1 MEGRI
6 DAQILML
13 LISLRDIFED
23 VFALKTLNVFLLS
36 YPHSLVVREMISR
49 RPFLFIL
56 SFPLKHSASF
66 GIARI
71 LPQAKPND
79 VVTLLPSQLEVDPTS
94 FIYAAAPTSYS
105 NSEDGMNVGTAKVEK
120 EMGTM
125 ESTSSKDDGYDTV
138 SQLGILLTSKIMGI
152 FAVDAYDTGTLSAS
166 ELQRR
171 GEGCITGPI
180 ATDTLPTCHIG
191 GGGGLF
197 GEPTGLT
204 GGLEGP
210 DNSPSDSPSAL
221 THPTLSPPARTTPPA
236 STVPTV
242 PINTA
247 TSTTIA
253 TTTPLASGGQ
263 DGTPNDSSHGPASDS
278 SPASILVTASTPPTQ
293 NPNLIGG
300 GSAQQVSKPP
310 GAGRGSVQTGGN
322 SGPANLANSSQQP
335 PPATP
340 TETSATPPIGTP
352 PITRNPNIGTIIG
365 PVLGALLLLILVLL
379 VILCYRRRRK
389 HRQDKSWKSFGRH
402 NIFFNEKMVKQPDD
416 ESIMEETQK
425 AHGDDRGLFGYS
437 IFPSKAARQKDTD
450 GMSSVDSL
458 TSDLPLSTAYT
469 YTISE
474 YESDSSS
481 TITAGLSEV
490 STDVKGGG
498 YEAGARTDRQMEIEG
513 NIFELQREIIE
524 LRAAG
529 ADASDVMR
537 LRERIERLRQVQGEK
552 WAMEVTDEVPPEM
565 VH

>member
-1 MEGRI
+1 
-6 DAQILML
+6 ILMH

-23 VFALKTLNVFLLS
+23 VFALKTLKVSLLS
-36 YPHSLVVREMISR
+36 YPHSLVVRESPPMISR

-56 SFPLKHSASF
+56 SFTLRHSASF
-66 GIARI
+66 GITKI
-71 LPQAKPND
+71 PPQAKPND
-79 VVTLLPSQLEVDPTS
+79 VVTLLSTRLEIDPTS

-105 NSEDGMNVGTAKVEK
+105 NSEDGMNVGTAEVEK

-138 SQLGILLTSKIMGI
+138 SQLGIFLSSKIRGI
-152 FAVDAYDTGTLSAS
+152 FAVDAYDTEALSTP

-171 GEGCITGPI
+171 GEPPCGVTVG
-180 ATDTLPTCHIG
+180 THEDVLPPCQIS

-197 GEPTGLT
+197 GKPTGST
-204 GGLEGP
+204 GDVKGPDTP
-210 DNSPSDSPSAL
+210 DNSPNNSHDDSHDDSRS
-221 THPTLSPPARTTPPA
+221 TLSPLALTT
-236 STVPTV
+236 PTV
-242 PINTA
+242 PINPA
-247 TSTTIA
+247 TSTTVA
-253 TTTPLASGGQ
+253 ATTPLASGGQ
-263 DGTPNDSSHGPASDS
+263 DGTPNDSSHSPASDS
-278 SPASILVTASTPPTQ
+278 SPASIPVTGSTPSTQ
-293 NPNLIGG
+293 DPNSIGG
-300 GSAQQVSKPP
+300 GSAQQISKPTR
-310 GAGRGSVQTGGN
+310 AGLGSGQTGGN
-322 SGPANLANSSQQP
+322 SSPANLANSSQPP

-340 TETSATPPIGTP
+340 TETSTTPPIGTP

-389 HRQDKSWKSFGRH
+389 HRQNRTWKPFGR
-402 NIFFNEKMVKQPDD
+402 NIIFFNDKMVNRTDD

-474 YESDSSS
+474 YDSDTSS

-529 ADASDVMR
+529 ADATDVMR

-552 WAMEVTDEVPPEM
+552 WAMEVTDEVPLEM